1 LSSLFLYGNYYS
13 MSLLVVGSVALDTLQ
28 TPHGRVNNILGGSA
42 VYFSYGASFFSPVRL
57 VGVVGHDFSR
67 EGELELLKSR
77 RVDLRGLKT
86 EPGKTFRWSGRYVGD
101 MGRAETLAVA
111 LGVFGDFQP
120 VIPPFYS
127 DSRYLF
133 LANSSPKLQ
142 KKVLSQIR
150 NPKFV
155 VCDTMNYWIENEKK
169 ALIDLIGRIDG
180 LIVNNDEVHQL
191 TGMYHTVS
199 AAREILKWGPRMLII
214 KKGEHGALLITKN
227 DFFAIPG
234 FPIEVV
240 RDPTGAGDSFAG
252 GMMGY
257 LARTDNPSVKNL
269 KKALLYGN
277 VVASFTIEDF
287 GLEGLKNTG
296 WKQVQSRYKKLLSM
310 ITV

>member
-1 LSSLFLYGNYYS
+1 
-13 MSLLVVGSVALDTLQ
+13 MSLLVVGSVALDTIA
-28 TPHGRVNNILGGSA
+28 TPHGQAENILGGSA
-42 VYFSYGASFFSPVRL
+42 VYFSYGAGFFSPVRL
-57 VGVVGHDFSR
+57 VGVVGNDFAQ
-67 EGELELLKSR
+67 EEELELLKSR

-86 EPGKTFRWSGRYVGD
+86 EPGQTFRWSGRYVGD
-101 MGRAETLAVA
+101 MGRAETRSVA

-120 VIPPFYS
+120 VIPPYYR
-127 DSRYLF
+127 DSRYVF
-133 LANSSPKLQ
+133 LANGSPKLQ

-150 NPKFV
+150 KPKFV
-155 VCDTMNYWIENEKK
+155 VCDTMNYWIANEKK
-169 ALIDLIGRIDG
+169 TLLSLIEQIDG

-199 AAREILKWGPRMLII
+199 AARAILKWGPKMLII

-234 FPIEVV
+234 YPIEVV

-257 LARTDNPSVKNL
+257 LARTDNLSVKNL

-287 GLEGLKNTG
+287 GLEGLKDTG
-296 WKQVQSRYKKLLSM
+296 RKQVQDRYKKLLSM

>member
-1 LSSLFLYGNYYS
+1 
-13 MSLLVVGSVALDTLQ
+13 MSLLVVGSVALDTIE
-28 TPHGRVNNILGGSA
+28 TAHGKAENILGGSA
-42 VYFSYGASFFSPVRL
+42 VYFSYGASFLSPVRL
-57 VGVVGHDFSR
+57 VGVVGQDFTQD
-67 EGELELLKSR
+67 EELELLKSR
-77 RVDLRGLKT
+77 RIDLRGLKT
-86 EPGKTFRWSGRYVGD
+86 ESGKTFRWSGRYIGD
-101 MGRAETLAVA
+101 MGRAETLSVA

-120 VIPPFYS
+120 VIPPYYQ
-127 DSRYLF
+127 DSRYVF
-133 LANSSPKLQ
+133 LANGSPKLQ
-142 KKVLSQIR
+142 KKVLSQVR
-150 NPKFV
+150 RPKFV

-169 ALIDLIGRIDG
+169 ALLDLIERIDG

-199 AAREILKWGPRMLII
+199 AAREILKWGPKMLII
-214 KKGEHGALLITKN
+214 KKGEHGALLITKK

-234 FPIEVV
+234 YPIEVV

-257 LARTDNPSVKNL
+257 LARTDNLAIKNL

-287 GLEGLKNTG
+287 GLEGLKDTG
-296 WKQVQSRYKKLLSM
+296 RKQVQERYKKLLSM

>member
-1 LSSLFLYGNYYS
+1 
-13 MSLLVVGSVALDTLQ
+13 MSLLVVGSVALDTIA
-28 TPHGRVNNILGGSA
+28 TPHGQAENILGGSA
-42 VYFSYGASFFSPVRL
+42 VYFSYGAGFFSPVRL
-57 VGVVGHDFSR
+57 VGVVGNDFAQ
-67 EGELELLKSR
+67 EEELELLKSR

-86 EPGKTFRWSGRYVGD
+86 EPGQTFRWSGRYVGD
-101 MGRAETLAVA
+101 MGRAETRSVA

-120 VIPPFYS
+120 VIPPYYQ
-127 DSRYLF
+127 DSRYVF
-133 LANSSPKLQ
+133 LANGSPKLQ

-150 NPKFV
+150 KPKFV
-155 VCDTMNYWIENEKK
+155 VCDTMNYWIANEKK
-169 ALIDLIGRIDG
+169 TLLSLIEQIDG

-199 AAREILKWGPRMLII
+199 AARAILKWGPKMLII

-234 FPIEVV
+234 YPIEVV

-257 LARTDNPSVKNL
+257 LARTDNLSVKNL

-287 GLEGLKNTG
+287 GLEGLKDTG
-296 WKQVQSRYKKLLSM
+296 RKQVQDRYKKLLSM

>member
-1 LSSLFLYGNYYS
+1 MLNIWN
-13 MSLLVVGSVALDTLQ
+13 MSLLVVGSVALDTIE
-28 TPHGRVNNILGGSA
+28 TPHGKAESILGGSA
-42 VYFSYGASFFSPVRL
+42 VYFSYGASFLAPVRL
-57 VGVVGHDFSR
+57 VGVVGNDFSQ
-67 EGELELLKSR
+67 EEELELLKSR
-77 RVDLRGLKT
+77 RVDLRGLRT
-86 EPGKTFRWSGRYVGD
+86 EPGRTFRWTGRYVGD

-120 VIPPFYS
+120 VIPPYYQ
-127 DSRYLF
+127 DSRYVF
-133 LANSSPKLQ
+133 LANGSPKLQ
-142 KKVLSQIR
+142 RKVLSQIR
-150 NPKFV
+150 KPKLV

-169 ALIDLIGRIDG
+169 ALLSLIERIDG
-180 LIVNNDEVHQL
+180 LIVNNDEVMQL

-199 AAREILKWGPRMLII
+199 AARAILKWGPKMLII

-234 FPIEVV
+234 YPIEVV

-257 LARTDNPSVKNL
+257 LAHSDDVSVKNL

-287 GLEGLKNTG
+287 GLEGLKDTSR
-296 WKQVQSRYKKLLSM
+296 KQVQDRYKKLLSM
-310 ITV
+310 ITI

>member
-1 LSSLFLYGNYYS
+1 
-13 MSLLVVGSVALDTLQ
+13 MSLLVVGSVALDTIE
-28 TPHGRVNNILGGSA
+28 TPHGRAKNILGGSA
-42 VYFSYGASFFSPVRL
+42 VYFSYGAGFFSPVRL
-57 VGVVGHDFSR
+57 VGVVGTDFSQD
-67 EGELELLKSR
+67 EELELLKSR

-86 EPGKTFRWSGRYVGD
+86 EPGKTFRWSGQYVGD
-101 MGRAETLAVA
+101 MGRAETRAVS

-120 VIPPFYS
+120 VIPPYYQ
-127 DSRYLF
+127 DSRYVF
-133 LANSSPKLQ
+133 LANGSPKLQ

-150 NPKFV
+150 KPKLV
-155 VCDTMNYWIENEKK
+155 ICDTMNYWIANEKK
-169 ALIDLIGRIDG
+169 ALLDLIERIDG

-191 TGMYHTVS
+191 TGMHHTVS
-199 AAREILKWGPRMLII
+199 AARAILKWGPKMLII

-234 FPIEVV
+234 YPIEVV

-257 LARTDNPSVKNL
+257 LAHSDNLTVKNL

-287 GLEGLKNTG
+287 GLEGLKDTG
-296 WKQVQSRYKKLLSM
+296 RKQVQARYKKLLSM

>member
-1 LSSLFLYGNYYS
+1 
-13 MSLLVVGSVALDTLQ
+13 MALLCVGSVALDSIT
-28 TPHGRVNNILGGSA
+28 TPFGRKDNILGGSA

-57 VGVVGHDFSR
+57 VGVVGNDFSQ
-67 EGELELLKSR
+67 EEELELLKSR

-86 EPGKTFRWSGRYVGD
+86 EPGQTFRWTGRYVGD
-101 MGRAETLAVA
+101 MGRAETLSVA

-120 VIPPFYS
+120 VIPPYYQ
-127 DSRYLF
+127 DSRYVF
-133 LANSSPKLQ
+133 LANGSPKLHR
-142 KKVLSQIR
+142 KVLSQIR
-150 NPKFV
+150 RPKLV

-169 ALIDLIGRIDG
+169 ALLSLIERIDG
-180 LIVNNDEVHQL
+180 LIVNNDEVMQL

-199 AAREILKWGPRMLII
+199 AAREILKWGPKMLIV

-234 FPIEVV
+234 YPIEVV

-257 LARTDNPSVKNL
+257 LAHSDNLSTKNL

-287 GLEGLKNTG
+287 GLEGLKDTG
-296 WKQVQSRYKKLLSM
+296 RKQVQARYKKLLSM